1 MPGAWL
7 ADGTVQCGRITS
19 DPTNGD
25 LDHVRRRFKEADFEV
40 RDTSVAKTV
49 TAIGLS
55 PRLRALGVL
64 ENKHIPEEY
73 FNASVEQRLE
83 LVRGLLDQD
92 GTIDHAPTHRIL
104 PEPRPQTHRRRLVRL
119 LRSLGVIV
127 HDAVPKPGRI
137 PGRGRHVPSHAGPPA
152 GHVHHRPA
160 RVLPATQE
168 ALLPRETRE
177 TANWLYVRSI
187 RRVPDE
193 PHRCLSIESPDHTY
207 LVGGYIPTHNTRVL
221 LHLAAQWGR
230 LPNPDDRKS
239 TIHRVLRPEAE
250 FVRLR
255 PVRQIHGRH
264 ARSSDSRSRGHPR
277 PRAVHPMDH
286 EGHDRADRRRDVEP
300 DHGRPRRGPLPRPGP

>member
-1 MPGAWL
+1 MDLPLDPWCLGAWL

-92 GTIDHAPTHRIL
+92 GTIDPRTHGIEFCQSL
-104 PEPRPQTHRRRLVRL
+104 DHKPIVDGLVRL

-127 HDAVPKPGRI
+127 HEPSRSQAGYRDADGTY
-137 PGRGRHVPSHAGPPA
+137 
-152 GHVHHRPA
+152 HR
-160 RVLPATQE
+160 TQ
-168 ALLPRETRE
+168 
-177 TANWLYVRSI
+177 
-187 RRVPDE
+187 D
-193 PHRCLSIESPDHTY
+193 
-207 LVGGYIPTHNTRVL
+207 
-221 LHLAAQWGR
+221 
-230 LPNPDDRKS
+230 
-239 TIHRVLRPEAE
+239 
-250 FVRLR
+250 RLR
-255 PVRQIHGRH
+255 VTFTTLG
-264 ARSSDSRSRGHPR
+264 SR
-277 PRAVHPMDH
+277 A
-286 EGHDRADRRRDVEP
+286 
-300 DHGRPRRGPLPRPGP
+300 